1 MQNPLLSSCDR
12 QLTLKSDEC
21 IALCVTS
28 LQSSLDLS
36 LHPSCSYSAE
46 TVYHSLLGM
55 SSRCASIHSLPSLL
69 ANVPSET
76 TIRRYLKKLSMTELV
91 RKNTAILTHHTK
103 DLLVPGQSY
112 EFAIDITNDPYY
124 GEIDETN
131 QINVISGQTKKST
144 HTFYAYISL
153 YIITKNTR
161 LTLAVYPVQKGVSQ
175 LDYVK
180 QCVQTIHD
188 LGIGIIVLCLDR
200 GFYSIA
206 LFSFLQ
212 QEEIPY
218 IVPVKKQGNDLKMLL
233 QGRKYRWETY
243 EMHNAEQSLE
253 VDILIDVKYIK
264 GRKVRGMKKSHGC
277 QNLGYIVYGVKNWK
291 PRKISN
297 TYKRRFA
304 IESSYRMRNQVKC
317 RTSSKNATLRYF
329 YMIIALM
336 LKNIWVVLQAR
347 YFAQQRRGPR
357 VIEEKRFR
365 FQMFMGFIWAEVVSI
380 FKPVLEVK
388 VIRIWRRK

>member
-1 MQNPLLSSCDR
+1 
-12 QLTLKSDEC
+12 
-21 IALCVTS
+21 
-28 LQSSLDLS
+28 
-36 LHPSCSYSAE
+36 
-46 TVYHSLLGM
+46 
-55 SSRCASIHSLPSLL
+55 
-69 ANVPSET
+69 
-76 TIRRYLKKLSMTELV
+76 MTELE

-144 HTFYAYISL
+144 RTFYAYISL

-180 QCVQTIHD
+180 KCVQIIHD
-188 LGIGIIVLCLDR
+188 LGIGITVLCLDR

-206 LFSFLQ
+206 LFSYLQ

-218 IVPVKKQGNDLKMLL
+218 IVPVKKQGKYLKMLL
-233 QGRKYRWETY
+233 QGRKYQWETY
-243 EMHNAEQSLE
+243 EMHNAKQSLE

-277 QNLGYIVYGVKNWK
+277 QNLGYIVYGVKSWK
-291 PRKISN
+291 PR
-297 TYKRRFA
+297 
-304 IESSYRMRNQVKC
+304 
-317 RTSSKNATLRYF
+317 
-329 YMIIALM
+329 
-336 LKNIWVVLQAR
+336 
-347 YFAQQRRGPR
+347 
-357 VIEEKRFR
+357 
-365 FQMFMGFIWAEVVSI
+365 
-380 FKPVLEVK
+380 
-388 VIRIWRRK
+388 